1 MYNNIVTNLRQENKY
16 KKHEMIYNT
25 DKSLKSNKFYS

>member
-1 MYNNIVTNLRQENKY
+1 MYNNIVNNLRQENKY
-16 KKHEMIYNT
+16 KKHEIYNT